1 MTTQNEERDVFQTHC
16 FDPFPEPQTIP
27 AGWDMSALLPA
38 PEPAPGA
45 EADDAADSESNY

>member
-27 AGWDMSALLPA
+27 AGWDTSAILSA
-38 PEPAPGA
+38 PITASA
-45 EADDAADSESNY
+45 QEADDLTESESN